1 MSPPRENRFSTA
13 RLAPT
18 VPGAA
23 TAVAVAEPDAGAGP
37 RPALLQTP
45 GAQAETE
52 NSAPAT
58 EGAEPEAPATW
69 PDEAEESAFRAEA
82 RDRGETVKASAAAA
96 ELAED
101 TVDPKSLPPLETLVN
116 RLSPEVRDTLEDL
129 FRAKFVRVQRVP
141 KRVLK
146 S

>member
-1 MSPPRENRFSTA
+1 
-13 RLAPT
+13 
-18 VPGAA
+18 VPSADA
-23 TAVAVAEPDAGAGP
+23 AEPDAP
-37 RPALLQTP
+37 PV
-45 GAQAETE
+45 
-52 NSAPAT
+52 
-58 EGAEPEAPATW
+58 W

-96 ELAED
+96 ELAEEA
-101 TVDPKSLPPLETLVN
+101 VDPKSLPPLETLVN
-116 RLSPEVRDTLEDL
+116 RLSPELRDTLEDL